1 MNMKRL
7 LPELTET
14 ERGRAECEK
23 EQFNKEKVLEII
35 EKRILSEN
43 LVEHPQLNYDD
54 NTQKTMKKVILI
66 HNNALQELKSEIS
79 KLKGEVR

>member
-1 MNMKRL
+1 M
-7 LPELTET
+7 
-14 ERGRAECEK
+14 
-23 EQFNKEKVLEII
+23 EQKDLDNCINDAKSSTIEKVLEII

-66 HNNALQELKSEIS
+66 HNNALQEIKSEIS
-79 KLKGEVR
+79 KLKEVEG